1 MKLELKVATT
11 ELPTLTS
18 RAAYSTPAAV
28 AKGAT
33 RFTYRIAASYSGKGQ
48 RLNPIR
54 NTYEFNSV
62 NISAI
67 FEGPQGA
74 AKATKKKRPASG
86 QDSFFV
92 GNVGDTGGVAFGVA
106 DGVGGWVESGIDPA
120 DFAHS
125 LCNYMGKAA
134 ARFPAGFKTQ
144 PMAPQELLQIGFEKV
159 MKDDSVPGGGSTACI
174 ATANVEGRLDVANLG
189 DSGFLQLRQNAVR
202 YHSPAQTHA
211 FNTPYQLSKV
221 PKRMLVQEAVFGVT
235 RFSETPKDADLTSH
249 QLQHGDVLVFAS
261 DGVWDNLSPEDTLNL
276 ASRQLLGNG
285 GWVEKSG
292 DEKGGSGGGV
302 QPGERLGYLTY
313 TPGASSEAS
322 GGKLQETL
330 AVLIAGAAKNA
341 SMDLRRDG
349 PFAKEV
355 KKRFPNENYHGGK
368 VDDIVVVV
376 VVVIEEPV

>member
-1 MKLELKVATT
+1 MPSSWTLLSKYVLIALIGAILAIWASLSPQAMSIRNALSQLPKRITVAYNGSPLLSSNAATAT
-11 ELPTLTS
+11 IASATLTS

-174 ATANVEGRLDVANLG
+174 ATANVEGRLDPRR
-189 DSGFLQLRQNAVR
+189 LRL
-202 YHSPAQTHA
+202 PP
-211 FNTPYQLSKV
+211 TP
-221 PKRMLVQEAVFGVT
+221 PKRRPLPLPGPNP
-235 RFSETPKDADLTSH
+235 R
-249 QLQHGDVLVFAS
+249 LQHALPA
-261 DGVWDNLSPEDTLNL
+261 LQSPQAD
-276 ASRQLLGNG
+276 ARPGSR
-285 GWVEKSG
+285 
-292 DEKGGSGGGV
+292 
-302 QPGERLGYLTY
+302 
-313 TPGASSEAS
+313 
-322 GGKLQETL
+322 
-330 AVLIAGAAKNA
+330 
-341 SMDLRRDG
+341 LRRDALLRDAQRRRPDLAPAATRRRARLRIRWRLG
-349 PFAKEV
+349 
-355 KKRFPNENYHGGK
+355 
-368 VDDIVVVV
+368 
-376 VVVIEEPV
+376 